1 VSLRQRKMRQWE
13 DEQADILSGKCIDV
27 DFLNYTPDLRDTPK
41 VQDAIKKL
49 IAAYPE
55 KDVIDMET
63 KEQNIS
69 HLPKS
74 RRLRN
79 RITT

>member
-1 VSLRQRKMRQWE
+1 M
-13 DEQADILSGKCIDV
+13 
-27 DFLNYTPDLRDTPK
+27 DFLNYTPELRDTPK

-63 KEQNIS
+63 KEQKIQTLAAELDQLS
-69 HLPKS
+69 YDSKADIRIVLTS
-74 RRLRN
+74 LFLRS
-79 RITT
+79 